1 MESCNFK
8 QKDPWP
14 KLNVLISSEFQYS
27 RTRFLCRLEVNIR
40 QRAFHGQKT
49 SGNYNWKGVNHFL
62 PTRDREGGH
71 AWADHRGFRIQ
82 KPAYYLNVLSQEK
95 LRKTYQIFQPN
106 FLNYFCFLSSLGM
119 HNKPL
124 VSATEHGEYICP
136 NFHLVKYSHS
146 KHCLIKVSII
156 IP

>member
-1 MESCNFK
+1 MLE
-8 QKDPWP
+8 QTIG
-14 KLNVLISSEFQYS
+14 VSEFKNQHIISMSYL
-27 RTRFLCRLEVNIR
+27 RKN
-40 QRAFHGQKT
+40 
-49 SGNYNWKGVNHFL
+49 SG
-62 PTRDREGGH
+62 
-71 AWADHRGFRIQ
+71 
-82 KPAYYLNVLSQEK
+82 
-95 LRKTYQIFQPN
+95 KTYQIFQPN

-124 VSATEHGEYICP
+124 VSATEHGEHICP